1 MYILNYGGRMSYV
14 NVIKYILIAIVVVA
28 LFSCIGIIS
37 WQNKNYQI
45 QITELSKQM
54 ALADTFIETQNSKIE
69 ELEINIKEKIKQYE
83 IAEKDIQ
90 KYKKE
95 KLEYIKLLD
104 NASCEERMDYI
115 LQLQKEF
122 QYD

>member
-1 MYILNYGGRMSYV
+1 MSYV

>member
-1 MYILNYGGRMSYV
+1 MYILDYGGYMTYV
-14 NVIKYILIAIVVVA
+14 NAVKYILITIII
-28 LFSCIGIIS
+28 IGLVTYIGVIS

-45 QITELSKQM
+45 KIVELSKQI

-69 ELEINIKEKIKQYE
+69 ELEINIQEKIKQYKL
-83 IAEKDIQ
+83 AEQNIQ
-90 KYKKE
+90 KYKQE
-95 KLEYIKLLD
+95 KLEYIKILD
-104 NASCEERMDYI
+104 NASCEERMEYI

>member
-1 MYILNYGGRMSYV
+1 MTYV
-14 NVIKYILIAIVVVA
+14 NAVKYILITIII
-28 LFSCIGIIS
+28 IGLVTYIGVIS

-45 QITELSKQM
+45 KIVELSKQI

-69 ELEINIKEKIKQYE
+69 ELEINIQEKIKQYKL
-83 IAEKDIQ
+83 AEQNIQ
-90 KYKKE
+90 KYKQE
-95 KLEYIKLLD
+95 KLEYIKILD
-104 NASCEERMDYI
+104 NASCEERMEYI